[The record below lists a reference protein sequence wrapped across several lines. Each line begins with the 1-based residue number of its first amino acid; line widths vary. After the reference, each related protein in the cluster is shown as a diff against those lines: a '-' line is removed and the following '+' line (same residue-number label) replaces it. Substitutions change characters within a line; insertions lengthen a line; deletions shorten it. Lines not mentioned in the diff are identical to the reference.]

1 MTTVIAIG
9 VENLMAFGIT
19 RGLKQTV
26 SSHLSRVWKIGR
38 LVFVSVPPTSFVA
51 IAKQVLGVGYMATHL
66 QLKKAHTYT
75 VSASS
80 EDQSQDPLR
89 RHIFQQFLEK
99 NSTYPINFIWR
110 RFHKSTEPVVR
121 SFLKLF
127 VILFR
132 EMLITVY

>member
-1 MTTVIAIG
+1 MTTVITIG

-38 LVFVSVPPTSFVA
+38 LVFVSVPATSFVA

-66 QLKKAHTYT
+66 QLKKTHTYT

-110 RFHKSTEPVVR
+110 RFHESTEPVVR

-127 VILFR
+127 LILFR